1 MKAVVCKSEVP
12 PTLGHDYFDDVV
24 FVFERVTTYNAKL
37 VVPEESINAYKA
49 AEGWRDFKN
58 IERLTAIR
66 KVSSGET
73 EVKVVYS
80 ADGVKLSKPQKGI
93 NIVVGK
99 DGKSKKV
106 LVR

>member
-1 MKAVVCKSEVP
+1 MSPGPLSPRSGIQRRAS
-12 PTLGHDYFDDVV
+12 
-24 FVFERVTTYNAKL
+24 TYNAKL